1 MKICISEMTTMP
13 ADLATEMAAFSKAGW
28 KAIELHTSKLETYLE
43 GHTLEELRQK
53 LDDHGLTV
61 AALIGSAPSGTGLLL
76 TSGDDRNRYF
86 KTLSHQLELCRAI
99 GVPLLGIGSDPVRE
113 VRGEWHAGA
122 LENLASAGDL
132 ASHYGVMLG
141 IEFVNL
147 APPVGPFVLDSLTK
161 ARALVE
167 QVAHPKVGT
176 ILDLFHFYRSAG
188 QVSEIAQIQPGQLL
202 HVHFCDVMDLPR
214 QELDDKHRVLPGDGL
229 LPLEE
234 TAEAL
239 LASGYDGYLSLEL
252 LNEDLWRRP
261 VSDVAVQGWA
271 SMQRFA
277 AM

>member
-1 MKICISEMTTMP
+1 
-13 ADLATEMAAFSKAGW
+13 
-28 KAIELHTSKLETYLE
+28 
-43 GHTLEELRQK
+43 
-53 LDDHGLTV
+53 
-61 AALIGSAPSGTGLLL
+61 
-76 TSGDDRNRYF
+76 
-86 KTLSHQLELCRAI
+86 
-99 GVPLLGIGSDPVRE
+99 
-113 VRGEWHAGA
+113 
-122 LENLASAGDL
+122 LASAGDL
-132 ASHYGVMLG
+132 ARQYGVMLG
-141 IEFVNL
+141 IEFVSL

-167 QVAHPKVGT
+167 QVAHPNVGT

-188 QVSEIAQIQPGQLL
+188 HVSEIAQMQPGQLL

-234 TAEAL
+234 TAETL
-239 LASGYDGYLSLEL
+239 LAYGYDGYLSLEL
-252 LNEDLWRRP
+252 LNEDLWQRS